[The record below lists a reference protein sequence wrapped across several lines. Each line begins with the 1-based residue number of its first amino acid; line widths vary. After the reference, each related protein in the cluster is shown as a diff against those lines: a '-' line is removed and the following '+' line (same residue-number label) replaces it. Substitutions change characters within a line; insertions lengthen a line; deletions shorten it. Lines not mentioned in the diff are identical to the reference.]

1 MMYIRL
7 QDLEIRKLEF
17 REEFAPGAVDLGSE
31 VRQIAPLKT
40 SGRAEVVHEHHGGK
54 EMVSDIRLVGKFS
67 TRLEVNCARCL
78 DPVAH
83 EVAAEFD
90 LLYRP
95 LGADRRADEVS
106 ISEAETEIG
115 YYDGEGMML
124 EDSLREQVL
133 LALPL
138 KTVCNESCKGM
149 CPHCGRNL
157 NQGECNCEPELKD
170 SRWDALNEI
179 KKRLQ

>member
-1 MMYIRL
+1 MYIRL

-17 REEFAPGAVDLGSE
+17 REEYAPGAIDLGGDAT
-31 VRQIAPLKT
+31 QIAPLQT
-40 SGRAEVVHEHHGGK
+40 QGRAEVVHEHHGGK
-54 EMVSDIRLVGKFS
+54 EIVSDIRLVGDLS
-67 TRLEVNCARCL
+67 TRLEVECARCL
-78 DPVAH
+78 DPVQHNIAS
-83 EVAAEFD
+83 EFD

-115 YYDGEGMML
+115 YYDGDGLLL
-124 EDSLREQVL
+124 EDVLREQVL

-138 KTVCNESCKGM
+138 KSVCSEECKGM
-149 CPHCGRNL
+149 CPHCGRK
-157 NQGECNCEPELKD
+157 QTEGACNCQHEMKD
-170 SRWDALNEI
+170 PRWDALNEI

>member
-1 MMYIRL
+1 MYIRL

-17 REEFAPGAVDLGSE
+17 REEYAPDAIDLGGDT
-31 VRQIAPLKT
+31 RQIAPLRT
-40 SGRAEVVHEHHGGK
+40 QGRAEVVHEHHGGK
-54 EMVSDIRLVGKFS
+54 EIVSDIRLVGNLS

-78 DPVAH
+78 DPVTH
-83 EVAAEFD
+83 EIASEFD

-95 LGADRRADEVS
+95 LGSDRRADDVS

-115 YYDGEGMML
+115 YYDGEGLLL
-124 EDSLREQVL
+124 EDVLREQVL

-138 KTVCNESCKGM
+138 KSVCSEECKGM
-149 CPHCGRNL
+149 CPHCGRK
-157 NQGECNCEPELKD
+157 QTEGACNCQQEIKD
-170 SRWDALNEI
+170 PRWDALNEI